1 MSLDKI
7 EALEERITRVV
18 ELVGG
23 LKKEKSRLE
32 DEITT
37 LQTELSAKKAMEE
50 ELSRLREEK
59 EEVRARLENILKGI
73 EGLDI

>member
-7 EALEERITRVV
+7 EALEERISRVV
-18 ELVGG
+18 NLVGG

-32 DEITT
+32 DEVAL
-37 LQTELSAKKAMEE
+37 LQGELASQKALEE